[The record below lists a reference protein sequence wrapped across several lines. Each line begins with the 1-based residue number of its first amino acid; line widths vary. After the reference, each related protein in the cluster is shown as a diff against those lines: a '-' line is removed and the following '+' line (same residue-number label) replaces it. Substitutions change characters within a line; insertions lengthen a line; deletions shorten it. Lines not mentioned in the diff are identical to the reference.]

1 LPLYIPDPENL
12 APAADLIEEL
22 GAELAARYAG
32 AEDEL
37 IREIA
42 KRSYRDVALQQALAT
57 ATLTAEQ
64 TQALADRIAQN
75 RAFAELAAYRAQSI
89 RELQFLAIEV
99 TDKLRRAG
107 LAQELIDIAAKE
119 GEAAAAARLRMASRL
134 PQTSALTGNATQAVA
149 ALTIDLSSR
158 LEAMHLRISRYP
170 QDAYQKVISFTASSQ
185 MLTGQT
191 MKVAQAQA
199 VQQFL
204 SQGITGFVDRADR
217 NWRIGSYAEMA
228 GRTAVRRAY
237 EDAGIWRMQQSG
249 LNLVTIVG
257 GIDACKLCAPWI
269 GKVLSTNGQTGV
281 VTLPHA
287 TEDRQ
292 IVVQIAGTLDQ
303 AKAAGWGH
311 PNCFPGFV
319 PVSAP
324 SGVVGADSRWFE
336 GEVIVIDTAA
346 GRQLTVTPN
355 HPILTQEGWVAAG
368 SLVEGQNLLSYNGN
382 VEQVGLG
389 RPDHEGVETPIGEV
403 FETLRKSSHVTSV
416 TMPGSA
422 EDFHGDGIADSDV
435 HVVFA
440 DRLLKAN
447 GESEG
452 FNLSSEGTFLVS
464 SVGKFPLLADGAL
477 GQVVH
482 RALSATDGVVGGS
495 GPFRALLGGGCVHS
509 ALHGLAG
516 GDLHTSTLEP
526 VLDTAS
532 IDTDYFTDLLV
543 GDPFSGVE
551 PDGFGQPVGID
562 PALLDSDIVFLESPV
577 DQLTVDVDG
586 GRYLADSLTG
596 LVSADCIVKVERR
609 GFAGHVYNLQSGDG
623 WYTADS
629 IVVHNCRDRAV
640 AYLPGLSIPQE
651 SVEYSPE
658 REKERSKQREI
669 ERDIRAAKRDAATA
683 GDDVSRRR
691 ATREVRERQASMR
704 QFINDTGRNRSN
716 YREQLHFADGR

>member
-1 LPLYIPDPENL
+1 VPAYVPNPENL
-12 APAADLIEEL
+12 ATAGDLIEDL

-134 PQTSALTGNATQAVA
+134 PQTSALTGNATQAVT

-158 LEAMHLRISRYP
+158 LEAMHLRITRYP
-170 QDAYQKVISFTASSQ
+170 QDAYQKVISFTSSSQ
-185 MLTGQT
+185 ILTGQT
-191 MKVAQAQA
+191 MKVAQSQA

-204 SQGITGFVDRADR
+204 SQGITGFVDKAGR

-237 EDAGIWRMQQSG
+237 EDAGTWRMQQSG

-269 GKVLSTNGQTGV
+269 GKILSTNGQTGT

-292 IVVQIAGTLDQ
+292 VVVQIAGTLDQ

-311 PNCFPGFV
+311 PNCR
-319 PVSAP
+319 
-324 SGVVGADSRWFE
+324 D
-336 GEVIVIDTAA
+336 
-346 GRQLTVTPN
+346 
-355 HPILTQEGWVAAG
+355 
-368 SLVEGQNLLSYNGN
+368 
-382 VEQVGLG
+382 
-389 RPDHEGVETPIGEV
+389 
-403 FETLRKSSHVTSV
+403 KTSV
-416 TMPGSA
+416 
-422 EDFHGDGIADSDV
+422 
-435 HVVFA
+435 
-440 DRLLKAN
+440 
-447 GESEG
+447 
-452 FNLSSEGTFLVS
+452 
-464 SVGKFPLLADGAL
+464 
-477 GQVVH
+477 
-482 RALSATDGVVGGS
+482 
-495 GPFRALLGGGCVHS
+495 
-509 ALHGLAG
+509 
-516 GDLHTSTLEP
+516 
-526 VLDTAS
+526 
-532 IDTDYFTDLLV
+532 
-543 GDPFSGVE
+543 
-551 PDGFGQPVGID
+551 
-562 PALLDSDIVFLESPV
+562 
-577 DQLTVDVDG
+577 
-586 GRYLADSLTG
+586 
-596 LVSADCIVKVERR
+596 
-609 GFAGHVYNLQSGDG
+609 
-623 WYTADS
+623 
-629 IVVHNCRDRAV
+629 
-640 AYLPGLSIPQE
+640 YLPGLSIPQE
-651 SVEYSPE
+651 GFEYSPE
-658 REKERSKQREI
+658 REKERSKQRQI

-691 ATREVRERQASMR
+691 ATREVRERQANMR
-704 QFINDTGRNRSN
+704 EFTNDTGRKRSS
-716 YREQLHFADGR
+716 YREQLAFADGE

>member
-1 LPLYIPDPENL
+1 MPLYVPDPENL

-134 PQTSALTGNATQAVA
+134 PSTSALTGNATQAVT

-257 GIDACKLCAPWI
+257 GIDACKQCAPWI
-269 GKVLSTNGQTGV
+269 GKILSTNGQTGS

-292 IVVQIAGTLDQ
+292 VVVQIAGTLDQ

-336 GEVIVIDTAA
+336 GEVVVIDTAA

-382 VEQVGLG
+382 VEEVGLG

-435 HVVFA
+435 HVVLA

-447 GESEG
+447 GEPEG
-452 FNLSSEGTFLVS
+452 FNLSPEGTFLVS
-464 SVGKFPLLADGAL
+464 SVGKFPLLSDGSL

-482 RALSATDGVVGGS
+482 RALSATEGVVGGA
-495 GPFRALLGGGCVHS
+495 GPFGALLGSGCVHS
-509 ALHGLAG
+509 ALHHLAG
-516 GDLHTSTLEP
+516 ADRSPRL
-526 VLDTAS
+526 A
-532 IDTDYFTDLLV
+532 
-543 GDPFSGVE
+543 
-551 PDGFGQPVGID
+551 D
-562 PALLDSDIVFLESPV
+562 PALNEMTGDAEFGSDLALSEPFAVEADGLGKPSGLNAGGVDMNATRSESPSNHA
-577 DQLTVDVDG
+577 TVDSNG
-586 GRYLADSLTG
+586 GRDLGNALTG
-596 LVSADCIVKVERR
+596 LVSVDRIIKIERSSYS
-609 GFAGHVYNLQSGDG
+609 GHVYNLQSGDG

-640 AYLPGLSIPQE
+640 AYLPGLSNPQE

-669 ERDIRAAKRDAATA
+669 EREIRAAKRDVATA

-716 YREQLHFADGR
+716 YREQLHFADGK